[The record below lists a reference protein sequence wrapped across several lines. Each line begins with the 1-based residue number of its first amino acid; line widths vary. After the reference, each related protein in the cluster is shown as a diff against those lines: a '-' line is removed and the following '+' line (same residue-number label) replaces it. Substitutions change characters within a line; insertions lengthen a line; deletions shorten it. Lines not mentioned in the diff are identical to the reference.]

1 MAKHSRPAQQSPLA
15 APSFTA
21 AGAEAQG
28 SVPAAGGRL
37 PLSAGSNL
45 RGEVEEGES
54 EGSGIRL
61 GGGAWVGPRVRAVSP
76 ECREGWAV
84 KGEAEKK
91 REAPSLQGPG
101 QVQEVLGVP
110 GTVRGRQE
118 FGTTAPSAGL
128 VGMPQGHLP
137 TLLPSPQFT
146 PSPFI
151 SATPGEDSQDKEAS
165 PRISCPKGSKVYG
178 GYCYALFTIT
188 KSWMD
193 ADVSDW
199 VYM

>member
-76 ECREGWAV
+76 GCREGWAV
-84 KGEAEKK
+84 KGEAEE
-91 REAPSLQGPG
+91 RSSLIAGAGASSRGAGGAGNSERQTGVWYHRPERRPRRCAPGSPPHPAPLFSVHAISLYFCYPRGRLPGQGGLSTDQLPQGLQGLWWLLLCSLHHNK
-101 QVQEVLGVP
+101 VLDGC
-110 GTVRGRQE
+110 GCE
-118 FGTTAPSAGL
+118 
-128 VGMPQGHLP
+128 
-137 TLLPSPQFT
+137 
-146 PSPFI
+146 
-151 SATPGEDSQDKEAS
+151 
-165 PRISCPKGSKVYG
+165 
-178 GYCYALFTIT
+178 
-188 KSWMD
+188 
-193 ADVSDW
+193 
-199 VYM
+199 